1 VEASLLNGLNPY
13 RKLQQEATTPED
25 SVALVY
31 DGARLL
37 VDQALAAL
45 EAKNYEAMSLHTGKA
60 QMVFSELTAS
70 LNFDAGEI
78 AKNLSQLYEYW
89 GWRLSQGLIHKDPA
103 PFREVSQ
110 VLSEMRDAWADA
122 ARQMRMQRAVRV
134 GG

>member
-89 GWRLSQGLIHKDPA
+89 GWRLSQGH
-103 PFREVSQ
+103 S
-110 VLSEMRDAWADA
+110 
-122 ARQMRMQRAVRV
+122 
-134 GG
+134 